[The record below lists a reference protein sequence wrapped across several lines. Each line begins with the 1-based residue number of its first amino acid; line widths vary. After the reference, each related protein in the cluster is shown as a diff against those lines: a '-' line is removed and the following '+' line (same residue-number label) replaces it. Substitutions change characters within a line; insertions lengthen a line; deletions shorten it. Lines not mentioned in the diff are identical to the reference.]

1 MKKQVQ
7 SILQEL
13 QSKVPGDLS
22 LLVSSL
28 SLMIEMMIS
37 LGDKQNEQV
46 KSQSKQIKSQS
57 KQIESQSKQI
67 ESQSKQI
74 ESQSKQIESQTKQ
87 IESQTKQ
94 IENQTKLI
102 ETQNT
107 NISSLT
113 DTVKKLEEEIKEL
126 RRQLKLNS
134 SNSSKPPS
142 TDGFKKPN
150 RNNSLRTKSG
160 KKPGGQVG
168 HKGANLSIPHEP
180 DEVKQ
185 YIPNKCKGCPN
196 LENCI
201 ASSNI
206 FECTESRYVV
216 DVKVITTV
224 TEHQT
229 LKVVECP
236 HNEVVTPSSF
246 PPNIK
251 AHVQYG
257 ESITVLSGLL
267 STYGAVSLKRIHVL
281 LGSLLGV
288 KISPATIYSMVSK
301 CAKMVEPIMEKV
313 KTLITQADVG
323 HFDET
328 GIRALGKLFWVH
340 NSSTDMYTYQT
351 VNQKRGSEG
360 MEDNGVLSLFKGVA
374 VHDCWNS
381 YWFFEDV
388 LHAVC
393 GAHLLR
399 ELNGVIDNNPEHTWA
414 VKCKDLLLNMLN
426 TKKNSIDLGLEKLDE
441 DKIKQY
447 YKEYDD
453 IFKIAD
459 KECPPPPEPTE
470 KKRGRKAKG
479 KERALIERLVTLK
492 DSVCLFIKNF
502 AVPFDNNQAERDVRN
517 VKTKAKVSG
526 GYRSLEGVKDYL
538 TIMSYLS
545 TANKHGINAF
555 KALTSAFAGE
565 GEAILG
571 LGGSE

>member
-1 MKKQVQ
+1 VNQEEMKKQVQ

-46 KSQSKQIKSQS
+46 KNQT

-87 IESQTKQ
+87 IESQTK
-94 IENQTKLI
+94 LI
-102 ETQNT
+102 EKQNN
-107 NISSLT
+107 NIVALT
-113 DTVKKLEEEIKEL
+113 EEIKEL

-196 LENCI
+196 FENCI
-201 ASSNI
+201 ASSNV

-236 HNEVVTPSSF
+236 HNEVVIPSSF
-246 PPNIK
+246 PSNIK

-288 KISPATIYSMVSK
+288 KISPATIYSMVNK

-381 YWFFEDV
+381 YWFFKDA

-414 VKCKDLLLNMLN
+414 VKCKNLLLNMLN

-453 IFKIAD
+453 IFKIAE

-538 TIMSYLS
+538 TIMSYIS